1 MSQEKNVSK
10 RSNIPK
16 LSYFRNDLKKIDIQ
30 EVYRYRKKKSY
41 ILQLGLQETVSWW
54 VCN

>member
-16 LSYFRNDLKKIDIQ
+16 LSYFKNDLKKIDIQ
-30 EVYRYRKKKSY
+30 EVYRYRKKKIIYFATRPTRNS
-41 ILQLGLQETVSWW
+41 LLMSV
-54 VCN
+54 